1 MFTYKAIDLNITKED
16 RDIITEQVKSLSDEH
31 WHFDSY
37 RNCDILNLFNGGG
50 KTERALN
57 KQGEFKW
64 TKAGELCPHLIK
76 VYNEKIKYIL
86 TKEGKI
92 HILRTPKDNHIPP
105 HLDCREK
112 EIPEFHQKFRLA
124 LTGSLDSLYFIDKNY
139 QKVYAPNIYNTYIIN
154 GGHPHGLEPADEKI
168 TLCIGSPWLGEE
180 SYPNEIFTMKVIP
193 PELKREWIEW

>member
-16 RDIITEQVKSLSDEH
+16 VEIISKQVKSLTDEH
-31 WHFDSY
+31 WHFNSY
-37 RNCDILNLFNGGG
+37 RNCDILNLYNAGG
-50 KTERALN
+50 KTEAGFN

-76 VYNEKIKYIL
+76 VYNEKIKPIF

-92 HILRTPKDNHIPP
+92 HILRTQKGGYIPT

-124 LTGSLDSLYFIDKNY
+124 LTGKLDSLYFIDKYNN
-139 QKVYAPNIYNTYIIN
+139 KVYYAHKIGVYFINKYIFFIYTLFFWGANRII
-154 GGHPHGLEPADEKI
+154 HK
-168 TLCIGSPWLGEE
+168 
-180 SYPNEIFTMKVIP
+180 K
-193 PELKREWIEW
+193 